1 MVLEAQLQ
9 LHLVKYLLV
18 GKGEMQILFA
28 TTNSHKL
35 GEARDILHP
44 HNITTTGL
52 DSLSSTFQE
61 PIEDSD
67 TFAGNARIKA
77 LSYAQV
83 TGLRCMADDS
93 GLVVDAL
100 GGAPGVHSARF
111 AGVGAN
117 RAERDKAN
125 NLLLLKRLQGVPND
139 LRTAR
144 FVCSLCIADPDGL
157 IVAESEGTF
166 EGIIAVKPEGTNGF
180 GYDPLLYVP
189 DAGVTSA
196 QMLPDEK
203 NLRSHRSAAI
213 HSILEH
219 LSS

>member
-9 LHLVKYLLV
+9 LRLVKYPLV
-18 GKGEMQILFA
+18 GKGEMEILFA
-28 TTNSHKL
+28 TTNIHKL
-35 GEARDILHP
+35 DEARAILHP
-44 HNITTTGL
+44 HSITAIGL

-61 PIEDSD
+61 PVEDSD

-111 AGVGAN
+111 AGVGTN
-117 RAERDKAN
+117 REERDKAN
-125 NLLLLKRLQGVPND
+125 NLLLLKRLQDVPSE

-144 FVCSLCIADPDGL
+144 FVCSICIADPDGS
-157 IVAESEGTF
+157 IVAESDGTLEGMIT
-166 EGIIAVKPEGTNGF
+166 VKPEGSNGF

-189 DAGVTSA
+189 DAGMTSA

-213 HSILEH
+213 HSILKH
-219 LSS
+219 FSS